1 MEEQKSTAGKGLG
14 IAGLIIGIIA
24 LLISFIPLFG
34 IIAVYVGGLALILSI
49 IGLILAVQ
57 KKASKGLII
66 AALIISALSVGIA
79 YWQYSR
85 IAGALDDVQEQLDD
99 MQESMESTE

>member
-24 LLISFIPLFG
+24 LLVSFIPFFG
-34 IIAVYVGGLALILSI
+34 MLSIYIGGLALLLSI
-49 IGLILAVQ
+49 IGLILAVS

-66 AALIISALSVGIA
+66 AALIISALATGIA
-79 YWQYSR
+79 AWQISKITE
-85 IAGALDDVQEQLDD
+85 IA
-99 MQESMESTE
+99 TEV